1 MVQILNLHQFLPQA
15 GAVQVADQ
23 IHLLISQT
31 VDPEDRAAVAR
42 LLLQINPVE
51 LVTLHSEA
59 PHRVIQVD

>member
-1 MVQILNLHQFLPQA
+1 MAQTLNLHQFLLLA
-15 GAVQVADQ
+15 EAVQEVDQ
-23 IHLLISQT
+23 IHPLISQT

-42 LLLQINPVE
+42 LLVEISPVE